1 MLKLTNEIN
10 NLSIIAELLRNSSAA
25 FEDDLKLVVID
36 AVAKSEV
43 EVDIHKTRAW
53 LTNFVF
59 EYFSGLR
66 ITTGKSS
73 STYYYLTSK
82 SEDLDELHRKLKQAQ
97 RKTFESA
104 VITKVIEINSGSDA
118 TSVALLMTDALNTK
132 GIFEGRKS
140 FSILCEKLPPI
151 FPKRK
156 RA

>member
-82 SEDLDELHRKLKQAQ
+82 SEDLGELHRKLKQAQ

-118 TSVALLMTDALNTK
+118 TNVALLMTDALNTK
-132 GIFEGRKS
+132 GIFESRKS
-140 FSILCEKLPPI
+140 FSILSEKLPLI